1 MDVLA
6 SHATADAMTVA
17 PRGVPAQIAR
27 MLWLALGG
35 LTLFV
40 FLGGLRAFERA
51 SVTSI
56 KSLLAW
62 TLALGGMVLALLLV
76 LTGREGIALGA
87 VTLFG
92 PLLWNYWKNAHPTVG
107 PPPGAGPRSG
117 AGAGTPP
124 PRSGGG
130 PMTRDE
136 AYQVLGLSPGAS
148 ETEIRAAHRRLMRGA
163 HPDQGGS
170 DWLAARINQARDA
183 LLGGRRRT

>member
-1 MDVLA
+1 
-6 SHATADAMTVA
+6 
-17 PRGVPAQIAR
+17 
-27 MLWLALGG
+27 MLWLALGA

-62 TLALGGMVLALLLV
+62 IIALGGLSLGLLLV

-87 VTLFG
+87 LTLFG
-92 PLLWNYWKNAHPTVG
+92 PLIWQKWKAAHPA
-107 PPPGAGPRSG
+107 AGPG
-117 AGAGTPP
+117 PGPQPNLGGQPPP
-124 PRSGGG
+124 PRPPGG

-136 AYQVLGLSPGAS
+136 AFQVLGLHPGAS
-148 ETEIRAAHRRLMRGA
+148 EAEIRAAHRRLMRGA

-170 DWLAARINQARDA
+170 DWLAARINQARDV
-183 LLGGRRRT
+183 LLG